1 MLAKVLF
8 TFTKGLLVANL
19 VVGKKRPSARAADV
33 VSPPGIHR
41 PGQAATVRAGLGE
54 ARRDETVAALGQH
67 LVDPST
73 GRRRIRRRPVPHQ
86 ALRPPQLTVN
96 PTTDP
101 AELMMFTSLPRPP
114 RGAHWPAPLRV
125 IILVI
130 ILAIVLAMTG
140 LGYAPEAAL
149 GLVVVAAAIA
159 DDPEMIRAILG
170 A

>member
-1 MLAKVLF
+1 MVSLDDRLVVRVGSNRREIRSIGIRCQHDRADTWWREAKALLAKVLF

-86 ALRPPQLTVN
+86 ALRPP
-96 PTTDP
+96 
-101 AELMMFTSLPRPP
+101 R
-114 RGAHWPAPLRV
+114 
-125 IILVI
+125 
-130 ILAIVLAMTG
+130 
-140 LGYAPEAAL
+140 YA
-149 GLVVVAAAIA
+149 
-159 DDPEMIRAILG
+159 
-170 A
+170 